1 MIKLTKKKETMKL
14 MTQEQKNKMIKN
26 HNDQDG
32 SKDFKAVIKLFD
44 PTGSGTWYLSEL
56 DPNTNIAFGLCDL
69 GYPELGY
76 VSLDELSN
84 LKVKMGLGIERD
96 LYFTPKTFDE
106 LQKVA

>member
-1 MIKLTKKKETMKL
+1 M
-14 MTQEQKNKMIKN
+14 
-26 HNDQDG
+26 
-32 SKDFKAVIKLFD
+32 
-44 PTGSGTWYLSEL
+44 
-56 DPNTNIAFGLCDL
+56 